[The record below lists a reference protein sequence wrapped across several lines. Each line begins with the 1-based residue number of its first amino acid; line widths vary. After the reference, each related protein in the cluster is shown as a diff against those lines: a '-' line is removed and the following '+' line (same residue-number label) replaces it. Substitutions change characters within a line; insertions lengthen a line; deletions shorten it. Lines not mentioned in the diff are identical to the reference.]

1 MSTSMKSLWE
11 TIEFLPDA
19 EQALIEEI
27 IKRVILAWDPDFTKV
42 TIAEKSSIDEGLDEI
57 ERGETISMES
67 LIEELRK

>member
-1 MSTSMKSLWE
+1 MKSLWE